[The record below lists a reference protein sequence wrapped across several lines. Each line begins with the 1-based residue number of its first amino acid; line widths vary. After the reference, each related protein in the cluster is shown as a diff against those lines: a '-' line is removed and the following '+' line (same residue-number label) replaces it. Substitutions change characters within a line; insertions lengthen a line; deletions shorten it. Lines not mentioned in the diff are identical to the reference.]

1 MTSAPPTQFSILI
14 ADDERASRDLLERAL
29 ATSHRTVTVA
39 RDGEEALERL
49 ERDPFDLLVTD
60 LAMPKIGGQE
70 LFQRA
75 ILLQPAIQVIF
86 ITGYGSLETVLG
98 AINAGAFDFVAKP
111 FKLAE
116 IQLVVR
122 NACDKVA
129 LMREVANLREGREGH
144 ETATVIPPD
153 DALTH
158 DQPPLR
164 ANPAGLGQ
172 YQRASEEGWIDAD
185 TRLALERL
193 RADGGLTEK
202 EVERLEERLRRPPG
216 G

>member
-1 MTSAPPTQFSILI
+1 MTSIPLTQFSILI

-29 ATSHRTVTVA
+29 GTSHRSVTVA
-39 RDGEEALERL
+39 RDGEEALARL
-49 ERDPFDLLVTD
+49 ERNPFDLLVTD
-60 LAMPKIGGQE
+60 LAMPKIGGLE
-70 LFQRA
+70 LFQQA
-75 ILLQPAIQVIF
+75 VLLQPSIQVIF

-129 LMREVANLREGREGH
+129 LMREVASLREGQQDRDT
-144 ETATVIPPD
+144 TAVMPRD
-153 DALTH
+153 EALPQHQTPV
-158 DQPPLR
+158 Q

-193 RADGGLTEK
+193 RADGGLSDK

>member
-1 MTSAPPTQFSILI
+1 MTSSMPTQFSILI

-29 ATSHRTVTVA
+29 ATPHRTVTVA
-39 RDGEEALERL
+39 RDGEEALARL

-60 LAMPKIGGQE
+60 LSMPKLGGQE

-75 ILLQPAIQVIF
+75 ILLQPSIQVIF

-129 LMREVANLREGREGH
+129 LMREIATLRNGQQGRDLTTEIVQDDGLSH
-144 ETATVIPPD
+144 DRPPV
-153 DALTH
+153 
-158 DQPPLR
+158 R
-164 ANPAGLGQ
+164 ANPAGLGR
-172 YQRASEEGWIDAD
+172 YQQASKEGWIDAD

-202 EVERLEERLRRPPG
+202 EVERLEERLRKPPRG
-216 G
+216 

>member
-1 MTSAPPTQFSILI
+1 MTSAPPTQFAILI
-14 ADDERASRDLLERAL
+14 VDDERASRDLLERAL
-29 ATSHRTVTVA
+29 ASPQRTITVA
-39 RDGEEALERL
+39 RDGEEALTRL

-60 LAMPKIGGQE
+60 LSMPKMGGQE

-75 ILLQPAIQVIF
+75 TLLQPSIQVIF

-129 LMREVANLREGREGH
+129 LMREVASLREGEGDR
-144 ETATVIPPD
+144 ATSAVIVQNDLPPRG
-153 DALTH
+153 
-158 DQPPLR
+158 QPPLPTN
-164 ANPAGLGQ
+164 AAGIGQ

-193 RADGGLTEK
+193 RADGGLSEK

>member
-1 MTSAPPTQFSILI
+1 MTSSPPTPFSILI
-14 ADDERASRDLLERAL
+14 VDDERASRDLLERAL
-29 ATSHRTVTVA
+29 AAPQRNITVA
-39 RDGEEALERL
+39 RDGEEALAWL

-60 LAMPKIGGQE
+60 LSMPNIGGQE

-75 ILLQPAIQVIF
+75 ILLHPSIQVIF

-98 AINAGAFDFVAKP
+98 AIHAGAFDFVAKP

-129 LMREVANLREGREGH
+129 LMREVAALRQRLEGGD
-144 ETATVIPPD
+144 TVAAPPPD
-153 DALTH
+153 ERPLH
-158 DQPPLR
+158 GPPPPQ
-164 ANPAGLGQ
+164 ANPAGIGE
-172 YQRASEEGWIDAD
+172 YQKASERGWVDAD

-193 RADGGLTEK
+193 RADGGLGEK
-202 EVERLEERLRRPPG
+202 EIQRLEEQLHRPPG

>member
-1 MTSAPPTQFSILI
+1 MTASLPSQFSILI

-29 ATSHRTVTVA
+29 ASPHRTVTVA
-39 RDGEEALERL
+39 HDGDEALAHL

-60 LAMPKIGGQE
+60 LSMPKMGGEE
-70 LFQRA
+70 LFRRA
-75 ILLQPAIQVIF
+75 ILLHPTIQVIF

-129 LMREVANLREGREGH
+129 LMREVATLREEREEPGA
-144 ETATVIPPD
+144 TAVIATGDARVHDPP
-153 DALTH
+153 
-158 DQPPLR
+158 PVR
-164 ANPAGLGQ
+164 ANPAGIGE
-172 YQRASEEGWIDAD
+172 YRRAAEDGWIDAD

-193 RADGGLTEK
+193 RADGGLTDK
-202 EVERLEERLRRPPG
+202 EVQRLKERLRRPAG
-216 G
+216 E

>member
-1 MTSAPPTQFSILI
+1 MTSAMPTQFSILI

-29 ATSHRTVTVA
+29 ATPHRTVTVA
-39 RDGEEALERL
+39 RDGEEALAHL

-60 LAMPKIGGQE
+60 LSMPKLGGQE

-75 ILLQPAIQVIF
+75 ILLQPSIQVIF

-129 LMREVANLREGREGH
+129 LMREIATLRGGQQVRESA
-144 ETATVIPPD
+144 TATVQDDPPF
-153 DALTH
+153 H
-158 DQPPLR
+158 DRPAVQT
-164 ANPAGLGQ
+164 NPAGLGR

-202 EVERLEERLRRPPG
+202 EVERLEERLRKPPRG
-216 G
+216 

>member
-1 MTSAPPTQFSILI
+1 MTSALPTFCILI

-29 ATSHRTVTVA
+29 ATPQRAVTVA
-39 RDGEEALERL
+39 RDGEEALARL

-60 LAMPKIGGQE
+60 LSMPKIGGEE

-75 ILLQPAIQVIF
+75 ILLQPSIQVIF

-129 LMREVANLREGREGH
+129 LMREVASLRGEQAARS
-144 ETATVIPPD
+144 APTVTTPEDPLPHHPP
-153 DALTH
+153 ARLAH
-158 DQPPLR
+158 
-164 ANPAGLGQ
+164 PAAIGE
-172 YQRASEEGWIDAD
+172 YQRASAESWIDAD

-193 RADGGLTEK
+193 RAGGGLSDK
-202 EVERLEERLRRPPG
+202 EVQRLKEHLRRPDE
-216 G
+216 